1 VCKNHSSVKEYT
13 PRYNLIRKGES
24 SLSDVEL
31 LQVIIG
37 SGCKD
42 AGTKQIAKHLNAAIQ
57 KAGIENITIEDIK
70 AIKGIGIARATS
82 IFASIEFFRRK
93 FTKQDAPTID
103 SPERAAAQV
112 AFISEKKQEH
122 FVLLTLDGARRLI
135 NCHIV
140 TIGTLMSSIVHP
152 REVFSLAIE
161 DRAASIIVSHNHP
174 SGTLSITEEDCEAT
188 RRLRLAGEL
197 IGIPLDDHIIV
208 AGDEFISV
216 R

>member
-1 VCKNHSSVKEYT
+1 
-13 PRYNLIRKGES
+13 
-24 SLSDVEL
+24 L

-57 KAGIENITIEDIK
+57 KAGIGGITIEDIK
-70 AIKGIGIARATS
+70 GIKGIGVARATA

-103 SPERAAAQV
+103 SPERAAMQV
-112 AFISEKKQEH
+112 EFISKKKQEH

-135 NCHIV
+135 NCHTV
-140 TIGTLMSSIVHP
+140 SIGTLLSSQVHP
-152 REVFSLAIE
+152 REVFALAVE

-174 SGTLSITEEDCEAT
+174 SGVLSISEEDYETT
-188 RRLRLAGEL
+188 RRLQLAGEL
-197 IGIPLDDHIIV
+197 LGIPLDDHIIV
-208 AGDEFISV
+208 AGGEFVSA